1 MRRLRM
7 SSTQLRVVK
16 KTADFKG
23 LKGLKVAQPRE
34 SPRAGDC
41 RFLLWMEEILHQS
54 IGGLSHYL

>member
-1 MRRLRM
+1 M